1 MKKKKAITI
10 NIIIV
15 LLTIFASILMF
26 TGIKIT
32 HGAEPVLETTKIG
45 MFKFFTVQSNMF
57 MGIMALLFAI
67 KEIKNKEITKNMYR
81 LKLMSTTAVSLT
93 FIMVFIYL
101 GPISPNGIKSML
113 QNSNLFFHLIIPVL
127 SIINFISFE
136 GTDKLKIKDTL
147 YGLIPTFLYS
157 SVYITNLIIHME
169 NGKVSPKYDFY
180 WLAQHGVKNTLLA
193 VPLIPL
199 LTYII
204 SLTLWKLNKRR

>member
-1 MKKKKAITI
+1 MKKKLSLIL

-15 LLTIFASILMF
+15 ILTIFASFLMF

-32 HGAEPVLETTKIG
+32 HGAEPILETTKLG

-57 MGIMALLFAI
+57 MGIMSLVFFI
-67 KEIKNKEITKNMYR
+67 KEIRNKEITKNMYR

-93 FIMVFIYL
+93 FIMVFTYL
-101 GPISPNGIKSML
+101 GPISKDGVISLL
-113 QNSNLFFHLIIPVL
+113 QNSNIFFHLVIPVL
-127 SIINFISFE
+127 SIITLTLFE
-136 GTDKLKIKDTL
+136 RTDKLEFKDTL

-157 SVYITNLIIHME
+157 TMYITNVLIHTE

-180 WLAQHGVKNTLLA
+180 WLVQNGIQSYIIAGI
-193 VPLIPL
+193 LIPL

-204 SLTLWKLNKRR
+204 SLALWKLNKRR